1 MDTLM
6 GHTIALIFILFFD
19 SYSKY
24 CRSSQL
30 ILSTMNCFT
39 GGVFLAMT
47 CILILPEVVKY

>member
-6 GHTIALIFILFFD
+6 GHNIALIFILFFD

-24 CRSSQL
+24 WRSSQL